1 MSVHQAG
8 RRARPP
14 AEVADDDVQTYVRCL
29 RGSRQRSRALETCR
43 RVDRLRQSASLR
55 PLMEA
60 LLLTDADYS
69 TIATHIGVEA
79 ECFRL
84 FGSLFYDVRDAE
96 GHPRPFQLIRIGLH
110 LDAGGNVEQ
119 QQDSGVAF
127 KKAALRGGYP
137 LLVSLLPVQSEKGT
151 SSEQG
156 RLDRTAETL
165 VEQELIRRLL
175 MGEMRNADL
184 IRLRGTQ
191 IAGERMLYETGQ
203 KGSASSEGM
212 ELVQKIL
219 QACAPSVVAALEEKP
234 DEAAVERLRKA
245 EQRIAGVQ
253 VEDRGPAAAH
263 ADINA
268 QLAAKFCCYAPPF
281 FV

>member
-1 MSVHQAG
+1 M
-8 RRARPP
+8 
-14 AEVADDDVQTYVRCL
+14 
-29 RGSRQRSRALETCR
+29 
-43 RVDRLRQSASLR
+43 
-55 PLMEA
+55 
-60 LLLTDADYS
+60 
-69 TIATHIGVEA
+69 
-79 ECFRL
+79 
-84 FGSLFYDVRDAE
+84 
-96 GHPRPFQLIRIGLH
+96 
-110 LDAGGNVEQ
+110 
-119 QQDSGVAF
+119 
-127 KKAALRGGYP
+127 
-137 LLVSLLPVQSEKGT
+137 LVSLLPVQSEKGT

-219 QACAPSVVAALEEKP
+219 QACVPSVVAALEEKP